1 MTGNNDRQRISS
13 HRLSDCSGRSRT
25 SNRGCKMDIGPS
37 FAMGNGS
44 CRIPAPHLKVRA
56 RGGRYISEIS
66 RFATEG
72 RKQSIGKV
80 RKKSVVSG
88 PEFTRIRM
96 LGPAVSGHRKPAG
109 PDHALR
115 FLQKVEGG
123 LGWIENSEA
132 IHGLGELGV
141 TICNEDGKRW
151 PLNEGHGDSSPWY
164 EMITRGYP
172 NRRPS

>member
-1 MTGNNDRQRISS
+1 
-13 HRLSDCSGRSRT
+13 
-25 SNRGCKMDIGPS
+25 
-37 FAMGNGS
+37 MGNGS

-66 RFATEG
+66 RLATEG
-72 RKQSIGKV
+72 RNQSIGKV

-96 LGPAVSGHRKPAG
+96 LAAAIPGHGEPAG
-109 PDHALR
+109 SDHTFR
-115 FLQKVEGG
+115 FLEKVKRR

-132 IHGLGELGV
+132 IHWLGEVGV
-141 TICNEDGKRW
+141 TICNEDCKRW
-151 PLNEGHGDSSPWY
+151 LLTNGHGDSSPWY

-172 NRRPS
+172 NRRRS